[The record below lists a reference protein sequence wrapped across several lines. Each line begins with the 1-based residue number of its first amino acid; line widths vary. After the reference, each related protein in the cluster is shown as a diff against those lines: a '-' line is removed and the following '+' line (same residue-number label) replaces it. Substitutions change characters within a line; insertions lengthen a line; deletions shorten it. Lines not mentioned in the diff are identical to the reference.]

1 MATAD
6 RADDP
11 APPCDPRIRH
21 TRAVVRHA
29 ALAELAAVGWGA
41 LTIEGVADRS
51 GVARSTIYRHWSGKA
66 ALVAD
71 AVGAGRTQPEPRAAG
86 GDAREQVASLLHHL
100 AGAMAD
106 PELSSTVPAL
116 VDAAERDP
124 VIAELFRGHNRR
136 RRQRL
141 VDVLRAGV
149 TAGELPAHLDPVAAA
164 TALAGAVV
172 YRRLMSAEPAGGDI
186 DALVTTVLGPG

>member
-6 RADDP
+6 RAEDP
-11 APPCDPRIRH
+11 APRPDPRILH
-21 TRAVVRHA
+21 TRAVVRRA

-41 LTIEGVADRS
+41 LTIEGVAERS
-51 GVARSTIYRHWSGKA
+51 GVAKSTIYRHWSGKA

-71 AVGAGRTQPEPRAAG
+71 AVGAGSTQPEPRATG
-86 GDAREQVASLLHHL
+86 EGARAQVASLLHHL

-124 VIAELFRGHNRR
+124 AIAELFRGHNRH

-141 VDVLRAGV
+141 VDVLRAGIE
-149 TAGELPAHLDPVAAA
+149 AGELPAHLDPVAAA

-172 YRRLMSAEPAGGDI
+172 YRRLMSAEPADGGLDV
-186 DALVTTVLGPG
+186 LLTTVLGPA

>member
-1 MATAD
+1 
-6 RADDP
+6 
-11 APPCDPRIRH
+11 
-21 TRAVVRHA
+21 VVRRA

-41 LTIEGVADRS
+41 LTIEGIADRS
-51 GVARSTIYRHWSGKA
+51 GVAKSTIYRHWSGKA
-66 ALVAD
+66 ALIAD
-71 AVGAGRTQPEPRAAG
+71 AVDAGSTQPEPRAS
-86 GDAREQVASLLHHL
+86 GDGVRAQVASLLGHL

-124 VIAELFRGHNRR
+124 AIAELFQGHNRH

-149 TAGELPAHLDPVAAA
+149 ATGELPAHLDPVAAA

-172 YRRLMSAEPAGGDI
+172 YRRLMSAEPP
-186 DALVTTVLGPG
+186 DALLTAVLGPS